1 MPYAA
6 GGGSDISA
14 RLLAKDLE
22 PILGKPVTV
31 ENRAGGGGWIGWG
44 SLAASKPDGYTIGY
58 INVPNIFAGYLD
70 RSQGG
75 ARKENLESFTPL
87 INHVTDHNM
96 WSVKPDSKFK
106 TVKDV
111 IDEAKKRPGTIT
123 LNGGGHGTDDHVAA
137 LGIGANNG
145 TSFQMVH
152 FRGTPDGKM
161 QVLGGNIEVY
171 ACNVSEAAE
180 DVKSGVIRPLG
191 VMSAERSKF
200 IPNAPTFREQG
211 FNEVWST
218 SRGIAAPAGSADG
231 HRGGGD
237 RCAGE
242 DHQLAGAQGQG
253 RGAGARSGDHQGRG
267 LRQVP
272 EGERA
277 GDQEADELVAVGWGA
292 AHIDRMR
299 IALAAAVLAA
309 AALASTTA
317 MAQEWPLRPV
327 RIVNPFPGAGA
338 TDTLARVL
346 ADHFA
351 TVFKQSFYVE
361 ARGGAGGQIALK
373 AIADAP
379 QDTYTLIISTVSLL
393 AVQPNRQSKA
403 RLRPAPRHRQHRLR
417 RRHPAG
423 VLRQS
428 IARRQNARGIRG
440 ARAQECKAA
449 ELFVVRRR
457 HHGPSGRQY
466 FAQKVNVKFEH
477 VPYKGAAQGLTDF
490 GTAVI
495 SCSRRRPCR
504 RPPG

>member
-1 MPYAA
+1 MGATMTSGLSRRQFLQTTAGASALVGLGARPARAAFPERGILVIVPYAA

-87 INHVTDHNM
+87 INHVTDPNM

-111 IDEAKKRPGTIT
+111 IEEAKKRPGTVT

-218 SRGIAAPAGSADG
+218 SRGIAAPAGLPADVEAALIAAMEKTIASPG
-231 HRGGGD
+231 HK
-237 RCAGE
+237 AKAE
-242 DHQLAGAQGQG
+242 
-253 RGAGARSGDHQGRG
+253 
-267 LRQVP
+267 
-272 EGERA
+272 
-277 GDQEADELVAVGWGA
+277 
-292 AHIDRMR
+292 
-299 IALAAAVLAA
+299 ALALDPEIIKSAAYGKFLKDNE
-309 AALASTTA
+309 
-317 MAQEWPLRPV
+317 Q
-327 RIVNPFPGAGA
+327 A
-338 TDTLARVL
+338 TKKLM
-346 ADHFA
+346 
-351 TVFKQSFYVE
+351 
-361 ARGGAGGQIALK
+361 
-373 AIADAP
+373 
-379 QDTYTLIISTVSLL
+379 
-393 AVQPNRQSKA
+393 NW
-403 RLRPAPRHRQHRLR
+403 
-417 RRHPAG
+417 
-423 VLRQS
+423 
-428 IARRQNARGIRG
+428 
-440 ARAQECKAA
+440 
-449 ELFVVRRR
+449 
-457 HHGPSGRQY
+457 
-466 FAQKVNVKFEH
+466 
-477 VPYKGAAQGLTDF
+477 
-490 GTAVI
+490 
-495 SCSRRRPCR
+495 
-504 RPPG
+504 